1 MLIIS
6 LLIILTPSMS
16 VAVEISIITSQDL
29 PIYEQA
35 YEGFKNIYKGETRR
49 YDIKGDLRESKEVIR
64 KIREQSPDLIVAI
77 GLLAATVAK
86 ENFRK
91 IPIVF
96 CSVVDPERF
105 SLVGDYIT
113 GITLN
118 LPVSETLSQIRNIFP
133 EARKIGV
140 LYDPRKSNL
149 TVDQAEKMGKTMGF
163 SLIKQK
169 VSSIRALPNA
179 IRSILLKS
187 DLLWIIPDSTIITP
201 DSIDYIFINTIE
213 DHIPIVTFSEDLV
226 KKGALVAFLPDY
238 AGIGEQAGHLALSI
252 LSGKKT
258 GRLFIQPAEKNRLII
273 NQKMERKM
281 RLKLNTEAVD
291 IDTEVIIYE

>member
-1 MLIIS
+1 M
-6 LLIILTPSMS
+6 
-16 VAVEISIITSQDL
+16 

-35 YEGFKNIYKGETRR
+35 YDGFKNIYKGETRR
-49 YDIKGDLRESKEVIR
+49 YDLKGNLRESKKVIR
-64 KIREQSPDLIVAI
+64 KIREQPPDLIVAI

-86 ENFRK
+86 EHFRK

-105 SLVGDYIT
+105 SLIGDNIT

-118 LPVSETLSQIRNIFP
+118 VHVSETLFQIRNLFP

-140 LYDPRKSNL
+140 LYDPLKSRITVEQADNL
-149 TVDQAEKMGKTMGF
+149 GKTLGF
-163 SLIKQK
+163 SLIPQK
-169 VSSIRALPNA
+169 VSSERDLPNA

-201 DSIDYIFINTIE
+201 DSIDYIFLNTFE
-213 DHIPIVTFSEDLV
+213 DHIPIITFSEDLV
-226 KKGALVAFLPDY
+226 KKGALVALSPDY
-238 AGIGEQAGHLALSI
+238 VGIGEQAGHLALSV
-252 LSGKKT
+252 LSGKT
-258 GRLFIQPAEKNRLII
+258 PGSLSIQTADKNRLII
-273 NQKMERKM
+273 NQIVANKLG
-281 RLKLNTEAVD
+281 LKLNIKAVD

>member
-1 MLIIS
+1 M
-6 LLIILTPSMS
+6 
-16 VAVEISIITSQDL
+16 

-35 YEGFKNIYKGETRR
+35 YEGFKNIYKGKTRQ
-49 YDIKGDLRESKEVIR
+49 YDLHGNLTESKKVISE
-64 KIREQSPDLIVAI
+64 IREQPPDLIVAI

-118 LPVSETLSQIRNIFP
+118 APVSETLSQIRNLFP

-140 LYDPRKSNL
+140 LYDPRKIRII
-149 TVDQAEKMGKTMGF
+149 VEQAENLVKTLGY

-169 VSSIRALPNA
+169 VSSERDLPNA

-201 DSIDYIFINTIE
+201 DSIDYIFLSTFE
-213 DHIPIVTFSEDLV
+213 DHIPIITFSEDLV
-226 KKGALVAFLPDY
+226 KKGALVALSPDY
-238 AGIGEQAGHLALSI
+238 VGIGEQTGHLVLNV
-252 LSGKKT
+252 LSGKT
-258 GRLFIQPAEKNRLII
+258 PGSLFIQQTEKNRLII
-273 NQKMERKM
+273 NQIVANKLG
-281 RLKLNTEAVD
+281 LKLNIKAVD